1 MRRSDPA
8 RRGASIAVAAT
19 IVLAQLLFSAGS
31 ALGRTTVGFWAG
43 EAVHGSDWKSPGTY
57 WNRRDVR
64 PYTPK
69 LWDVLSR
76 NRIPLYFNL
85 RYRRDFGPVPKG
97 KPHRTDGLE
106 IIREANRLGVPVWGW
121 VLIPYTE
128 GYWAWEGVGAEQ
140 LRAVKSLRR
149 WARTRGVRLR
159 GMVLDPEPPIDTPFD
174 AKAAILGGGVDS
186 VFSSLLPQTIDP
198 ARQCS
203 AWNRYRHIAHW
214 ARRHHVVLSAAPA
227 AVALDDL
234 DNGSL
239 ALQDAS
245 EFIVPKARWH
255 ELFFQGYRSAF
266 AYYGGHKP
274 GSGLVSSYL
283 RSARRWFGRKGQ
295 ISLGAAGRPGYR
307 HLGSLVHDVRLAATL
322 GARDLPIYSLE
333 KTLRSYGGTRA
344 VLRLARAARHPFTG
358 KKGATAT
365 AVAPHAEAL
374 RESIR
379 VADTTASNA
388 TPTISEGLGAAR
400 PANGW
405 PGACA
410 KRRGPKGHGLKNG

>member
-1 MRRSDPA
+1 MRRSDRV
-8 RRGASIAVAAT
+8 RRGAPIAVAAT
-19 IVLAQLLFSAGS
+19 IVLAQLLLSAGH
-31 ALGRTTVGFWAG
+31 AQGKTTIGFWAG
-43 EAVHGSDWKSPGTY
+43 EAVHGANWKSHGTY
-57 WNRRDVR
+57 WNRRETG
-64 PYTPK
+64 PYTPE
-69 LWDVLSR
+69 LWSVLSR

-85 RYRRDFGPVPKG
+85 RYRRDFGPVPPG

-121 VLIPYTE
+121 VLIPYSE
-128 GYWAWEGVGAEQ
+128 GYWAWEGVGAEE

-149 WARTRGVRLR
+149 WTRVKGIRLR
-159 GMVLDPEPPIDTPFD
+159 GMVLDPEPPINTPFD
-174 AKAAILGGGVDS
+174 AKASILGGGVDS
-186 VFSSLLPQTIDP
+186 VFSSLLPHTIDP

-203 AWNRYRHIAHW
+203 AWNRYEHISDW
-214 ARRHHVVLSAAPA
+214 ARRHHVALSAAPA

-234 DNGSL
+234 DDGNL

-245 EFIVPKARWH
+245 EFLVPKAHRH
-255 ELFFQGYRSAF
+255 ELFFQVYRSAF
-266 AYYGGHKP
+266 AYYGGRKP

-307 HLGSLVHDVRLAATL
+307 HLSSLVHDVRLAATL

-333 KTLRSYGGTRA
+333 KTVRAYSGPRA
-344 VLRLARAARHPFTG
+344 VLRLVQAARHPFTG

-365 AVAPHAEAL
+365 AAGPHAEAL
-374 RESIR
+374 RASIR
-379 VADTTASNA
+379 LADTAASNA
-388 TPTISEGLGAAR
+388 TPAISEGLGAAR
-400 PANGW
+400 PANRW

-410 KRRGPKGHGLKNG
+410 KHRGSHTQ